1 MSTFGETVEA
11 ISRNIDRRDRR
22 IHELETAL
30 NRMICAHENTLS
42 ESDGRFPLKD
52 AGCIDCTSGT
62 VPDRLNTGRCAYH
75 NAKVLLG
82 QL

>member
-1 MSTFGETVEA
+1 MSTLFDMAAGIA
-11 ISRNIDRRDRR
+11 RRDAQRYSQ

-30 NRMICAHENTLS
+30 NRLVLTYENTLS

-52 AGCIDCTSGT
+52 SGCPDCTSGT
-62 VPDRLNTGRCAYH
+62 VPDRLNTGPCAFH
-75 NAKVLLG
+75 NAKRLLG

>member
-1 MSTFGETVEA
+1 MSDLFELVAGIGRLDA
-11 ISRNIDRRDRR
+11 QRYSR

-52 AGCIDCTSGT
+52 SGCIDCTSGT
-62 VPDRLNTGRCAYH
+62 VPDDRNTGRCAYH